1 MSTVRLEGNPL
12 AGNDVKFDLGEVSL
26 CFDKR
31 LRYFICK
38 RVSKPED
45 IEDLMQSTYLE
56 ALRNLD
62 KFRWDSRP
70 ETWLF
75 GIANNLVNNHIRSQ
89 YRKPLELDI
98 NDWGEQLSCDND
110 PSDLSEHQRLL
121 TLTLQ
126 AITGLSV
133 DMQAVVYL
141 IVDSDMGYKEA
152 ASCLGVPVGTVR
164 SRLARARTQLKK
176 QLFKEELN
184 V

>member
-1 MSTVRLEGNPL
+1 MTIVSMEGDPL
-12 AGNDVKFDLGEVSL
+12 AGNVIGFDLGELSL
-26 CFDKR
+26 CFEKQ

-56 ALRNLD
+56 ALRNLH

-75 GIANNLVNNHIRSQ
+75 GIANNLVNNYIRSQ
-89 YRKPLELDI
+89 CRKPIELEI
-98 NDWGEQLSCDND
+98 CEWGELLSGDDD
-110 PSDLSEHQRLL
+110 PSDLSEHERLL

-126 AITGLSV
+126 AITELSV
-133 DMQAVVYL
+133 DMQTVVYL
-141 IVDSDMGYKEA
+141 IVDSDMEYQEA
-152 ASCLGVPVGTVR
+152 ASCLGVPIGTVR
-164 SRLARARTQLKK
+164 SRLARARMQLRKRV
-176 QLFKEELN
+176 FKEESN